1 VSLLFLF
8 CFELD
13 SCVMW
18 PDGWRS
24 PNVCLLLSA
33 DVEKLLT
40 ELGAVKYGDSRLTNR
55 HVDDYEPKQNGI
67 KQGNRATVDDDD
79 SDWD

>member
-1 VSLLFLF
+1 MEFAGFVLGGYGCADETLI
-8 CFELD
+8 
-13 SCVMW
+13 V
-18 PDGWRS
+18 
-24 PNVCLLLSA
+24 

-40 ELGAVKYGDSRLTNR
+40 GLGAIKVGDSRLTNR
-55 HVDDYEPKQNGI
+55 HVDDFEPKQNGI

>member
-1 VSLLFLF
+1 LGVLTH
-8 CFELD
+8 
-13 SCVMW
+13 VI
-18 PDGWRS
+18 
-24 PNVCLLLSA
+24 A

-40 ELGAVKYGDSRLTNR
+40 GLGAIKVGDSRLTNR